1 MDLWSHPIATKLR
14 DCADQALTD
23 ANAALALRKAKLQE
37 GGGQGK
43 GGATTGPH
51 QPATPTNR
59 RRASGSQRSG
69 STVVRSG
76 KKGDKVR
83 VEPSGL
89 ALAAAESPAPQAPSA
104 LKGMNVRALRQ
115 RARTLGIDEDQL
127 TLAVE
132 GNDPKRVLIGLIQ
145 AKEAAAGPASTGDQ
159 ASQTGGAEPATSSA
173 LKGMS
178 VRSLRQRARELG
190 IAEAEL
196 TAAVEGNDPKQE
208 LIKLIQAKDGNASAG
223 PGMNKQAD
231 TALDTLP
238 TKLRA
243 ALEEL
248 EAVDTVGVGDG
259 ESGGTIV
266 AKQLNRM
273 KQTYIADMSAVLS
286 QVEAVLADPQSGL
299 TAALGAGPSGS
310 ASQSAGE
317 MTADNPAPSRGRVV
331 SLLEGMEREIL
342 HNLLL
347 GPLLPAES
355 LAAISQTCRGLLEVV
370 RSAEMQQYWAKHWVR
385 SRLPAHIC
393 HDSISS

>member
-1 MDLWSHPIATKLR
+1 M
-14 DCADQALTD
+14 
-23 ANAALALRKAKLQE
+23 
-37 GGGQGK
+37 
-43 GGATTGPH
+43 
-51 QPATPTNR
+51 
-59 RRASGSQRSG
+59 
-69 STVVRSG
+69 RSG

-89 ALAAAESPAPQAPSA
+89 EAAESPAPQAPSA

-115 RARTLGIDEDQL
+115 RARTLEIDEDEL

-145 AKEAAAGPASTGDQ
+145 AKEAAAGPAPAGDQ
-159 ASQTGGAEPATSSA
+159 APQTGGAEPAISSA

-178 VRSLRQRARELG
+178 VRSLRHRARELG
-190 IAEAEL
+190 IPEAEL
-196 TAAVEGNDPKQE
+196 TAAVEGNDPKKE
-208 LIKLIQAKDGNASAG
+208 LIKLIQAKDGPCADGTAAAG
-223 PGMNKQAD
+223 PGKNQQAD
-231 TALDTLP
+231 TVLDTLP
-238 TKLRA
+238 AMLRA

-248 EAVDTVGVGDG
+248 EAVDTVGVGDR
-259 ESGGTIV
+259 ENGGTIV

-286 QVEAVLADPQSGL
+286 QVEAVLADPLSGL
-299 TAALGAGPSGS
+299 KAVPGPGSSGS
-310 ASQSAGE
+310 ASKSAGE
-317 MTADNPAPSRGRVV
+317 VTADMPAPSSGRVV

-385 SRLPAHIC
+385 SCLPHVHMC
-393 HDSISS
+393 HDSIPYFCSAYPSVRVATDPFCVI